1 MCWIYV
7 SLFYLVLL
15 PSIDRSLGR
24 TFYYYLCFIT
34 RVYLSMITVQH
45 LLLWDSLATT
55 MYLSVLAALFAIS
68 APVAIA
74 AEVPVSGLGCV
85 CMVSLRL
92 RL

>member
-1 MCWIYV
+1 
-7 SLFYLVLL
+7 
-15 PSIDRSLGR
+15 
-24 TFYYYLCFIT
+24 
-34 RVYLSMITVQH
+34 MITVQH